1 MHRTQNRT
9 NLPIV
14 PGSFSGFVGGLEHPS
29 ALWWRG
35 RRRGQGGTGRSLAPG
50 AAADPRTT
58 VTVAGPGQAVLSG
71 PQWGRVSGPCR
82 LLHALPAWS
91 EPGREGRGPRPAARR
106 LPLLYRLPAAWSRPG
121 CPTSEGPGREPEL
134 PRAGFHFLGG
144 CGQLCPRSPA
154 GPARPGP
161 VLSPARGCCLQHH
174 ASSSLPRAR
183 AASSWAR
190 RPGRGSLSSS
200 GSHRTPRRGG
210 PGGGAHRCPG
220 GWCPTPCGGVPP
232 LGRGCRVSCPRPRPG
247 CGPGLQARWHRG
259 PRRDASPCP
268 LSMGHCSGGRR
279 GAWGRAV
286 WTRCPTDVPSLRPS
300 QRTASPGAQCRRW
313 AASGMAAGG
322 SQPQSAGSAEL
333 GGCTAGRG
341 HPMRPWGEAASAG
354 VRRPRRQRGR
364 SPPSTGSRPDPR
376 RGPSPFSASAFR
388 GAGSGPLLTLC
399 GHRKLGLQANPEFQ
413 AESRLEP
420 QPPFLLWRREV

>member
-1 MHRTQNRT
+1 MR
-9 NLPIV
+9 P
-14 PGSFSGFVGGLEHPS
+14 
-29 ALWWRG
+29 
-35 RRRGQGGTGRSLAPG
+35 
-50 AAADPRTT
+50 
-58 VTVAGPGQAVLSG
+58 
-71 PQWGRVSGPCR
+71 
-82 LLHALPAWS
+82 ALPSQPSW
-91 EPGREGRGPRPAARR
+91 PGPPGPRPLPSSGLLPSAPR
-106 LPLLYRLPAAWSRPG
+106 LQLSFQGPSRVLLGAETG
-121 CPTSEGPGREPEL
+121 TGISELLRESSNPETG
-134 PRAGFHFLGG
+134 RAG
-144 CGQLCPRSPA
+144 R
-154 GPARPGP
+154 
-161 VLSPARGCCLQHH
+161 RG
-174 ASSSLPRAR
+174 A
-183 AASSWAR
+183 
-190 RPGRGSLSSS
+190 SLSW
-200 GSHRTPRRGG
+200 GLVPHPLRGG
-210 PGGGAHRCPG
+210 FRPSDEA
-220 GWCPTPCGGVPP
+220 V
-232 LGRGCRVSCPRPRPG
+232 RVSCPRPRPG

-341 HPMRPWGEAASAG
+341 RPMRPWGEAASAG

-388 GAGSGPLLTLC
+388 GAGSGLPLTLC
-399 GHRKLGLQANPEFQ
+399 CHRKLGLQANPEFQ

-420 QPPFLLWRREV
+420 QPPFLLWRREVSKVPRGRSLG